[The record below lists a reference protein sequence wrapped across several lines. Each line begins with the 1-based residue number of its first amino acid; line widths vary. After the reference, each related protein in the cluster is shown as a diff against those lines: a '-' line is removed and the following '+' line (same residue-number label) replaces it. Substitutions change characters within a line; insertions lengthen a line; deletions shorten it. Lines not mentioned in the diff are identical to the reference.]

1 MHCGDIP
8 NANVRKLRQN
18 SSLELKNGHTLSP
31 MKPKPQSEE
40 YKAFEALLG
49 DVLQVSKQE
58 LNKRI
63 EQENSEK
70 RVPKSA
76 SPVVVSPAKPN

>member
-1 MHCGDIP
+1 
-8 NANVRKLRQN
+8 
-18 SSLELKNGHTLSP
+18 